1 MSAVVEYRLVNKLE
15 QQFVWETL
23 MLMGVGI
30 VLIVFF
36 GTVLLKA
43 LSSSIS
49 SEYQHLRDRRE
60 QELNDA
66 GSSGAQHDGGSRDV
80 NYLDASLG
88 DWQNFGG
95 TDVLSVNS

>member
-30 VLIVFF
+30 ILIVFF

-49 SEYQHLRDRRE
+49 SEYHHLRDRRE
-60 QELNDA
+60 
-66 GSSGAQHDGGSRDV
+66 
-80 NYLDASLG
+80 
-88 DWQNFGG
+88 
-95 TDVLSVNS
+95 

>member
-1 MSAVVEYRLVNKLE
+1 MKYCQVLDLAPTKGDKLAQKDIAMVISLDNSRFTSLNLLPKNFDQEMSAVVEYRLVNKLE

-43 LSSSIS
+43 LS
-49 SEYQHLRDRRE
+49 
-60 QELNDA
+60 
-66 GSSGAQHDGGSRDV
+66 
-80 NYLDASLG
+80 
-88 DWQNFGG
+88 
-95 TDVLSVNS
+95 